1 MRRVFDILLL
11 ALLMVACGR
20 ESTIGYSQRSG
31 YPPMFPNYADITI
44 PCNIA
49 PLNFEIDSVES
60 IEVLVKGDQD
70 WEFESRG
77 TTMRFNERKWRQM
90 LTAECGNEL
99 LVFVTTLCDNEHSGW
114 SSFTWTVSEDKIDS
128 YLSYRLIEP
137 AYEVWNELQIVERNV
152 ENFDER
158 LLGDNITTD
167 RSCMN
172 CHTSNRAEQPANFMH
187 VRGKRGGTIYSA
199 NGKVRKINTATPHT
213 SGSAVY
219 GEIERGGRYGI
230 FTTAD
235 IVPILHLDA
244 SERMEVYDRSSD
256 LIVID
261 FEAGTVSDN
270 DAIRGAEYQE
280 TFPAF
285 APDGRTIYFCRAVSR
300 PQPDSICQMMYS
312 LCAIDFDPQTGSLG
326 QEVRTVIDAE
336 SVGRSFS
343 FPKCSPDGRWLL
355 VTVSDYGTFPIW
367 HSETDLWLVDLQ
379 SGAIDTLAAVNGRY
393 SDSYHSWS
401 STSRWVVFASKRDD
415 RVYGRP
421 YIAHVDSLGQ
431 VSNPF
436 VLPQRDPSRY
446 RTMLKSMNIP
456 ELYPQAENYD
466 ARALRKVYFD
476 EEAETF
482 EYKENN

>member
-1 MRRVFDILLL
+1 MRRLIYILMLVV
-11 ALLMVACGR
+11 MVACGEATTSYR
-20 ESTIGYSQRSG
+20 QCPEL
-31 YPPMFPNYADITI
+31 PPMHPNYADITI
-44 PCNIA
+44 PYNIA
-49 PLNFEIDSVES
+49 PLNFEIDSVER
-60 IEVLVKGDQD
+60 IELLIKGERD
-70 WEFESRG
+70 WTFESRG
-77 TTMRFNERKWRQM
+77 STMRFNERKWREM
-90 LTAECGNEL
+90 LDAERGNEL
-99 LVFVTTLCDNEHSGW
+99 LIHLTTLRDNEHCGW
-114 SSFTWTVSEDKIDS
+114 RSFTWAVSEDKIDN

-158 LLGDNITTD
+158 LLGDNISTD

-172 CHTSNRAEQPANFMH
+172 CHTSNRAERPANFMH
-187 VRGKRGGTIYSA
+187 VRGKRGGTIYSYD
-199 NGKVRKINTATPHT
+199 GKVRKINTSTPHT

-261 FEAGTVSDN
+261 FEQGTVSDN
-270 DAIRGAEYQE
+270 KAISGVEYQE

-285 APDGRTIYFCRAVSR
+285 AADGRTVYFCRAVSR
-300 PQPDSICQMMYS
+300 PQPDSTTKMRYS
-312 LCAIDFDPQTGSLG
+312 LCAIDFDPQTGRLG
-326 QEVRTVIDAE
+326 DEVRTVIDAE
-336 SVGRSFS
+336 TVGRSFS
-343 FPKCSPDGRWLL
+343 FPKCSPDGRWLM

-379 SGAIDTLAAVNGRY
+379 SGAVDTLAAVNGRY

-421 YIAHVDSLGQ
+421 YIAHVDSLGR
-431 VSNPF
+431 VSAPF
-436 VLPQRDPSRY
+436 VLPQRDPAWY
-446 RTMLKSMNIP
+446 RTTLKSMNIP
-456 ELYPQAENYD
+456 ELYPQAESYD
-466 ARALRKVYFD
+466 ARAVRRVYFD
-476 EEAETF
+476 MEAETF

>member
-1 MRRVFDILLL
+1 MRRLIYILMLVV
-11 ALLMVACGR
+11 MVACGEAPTSYR
-20 ESTIGYSQRSG
+20 QCPEL
-31 YPPMFPNYADITI
+31 PPMHPNYADITI
-44 PCNIA
+44 PYNIA
-49 PLNFEIDSVES
+49 PLNFEIDSVEH
-60 IEVLVKGDQD
+60 IELLIKGERD
-70 WEFESRG
+70 WMFESRG
-77 TTMRFNERKWRQM
+77 STMRFNERKWREM
-90 LTAECGNEL
+90 LDAERGNEL
-99 LVFVTTLCDNEHSGW
+99 LIHLTTLRDNEHCGW
-114 SSFTWTVSEDKIDS
+114 RSFTWAVSEDKIDN

-158 LLGDNITTD
+158 LLGDNISTD

-172 CHTSNRAEQPANFMH
+172 CHTSNRAERPANFMH
-187 VRGKRGGTIYSA
+187 VRGKRGGTIYSYD
-199 NGKVRKINTATPHT
+199 GKVRKINTSTPHT

-261 FEAGTVSDN
+261 FEQGTVSDN
-270 DAIRGAEYQE
+270 KAISGVEYQE

-285 APDGRTIYFCRAVSR
+285 AADGRTVYFCRAVSR
-300 PQPDSICQMMYS
+300 PQPDSTTKMMYS
-312 LCAIDFDPQTGSLG
+312 LCAIDFDPQTGRLG
-326 QEVRTVIDAE
+326 DEVRTVIDAE

-343 FPKCSPDGRWLL
+343 FPKCSPDGRWLM

-379 SGAIDTLAAVNGRY
+379 SGAVDTLATVNGRY

-415 RVYGRP
+415 RVYGRT

-431 VSNPF
+431 VSAPF
-436 VLPQRDPSRY
+436 VLPQRDPAWY
-446 RTMLKSMNIP
+446 RTTLKSMNIP
-456 ELYPQAENYD
+456 ELYPQAESYD
-466 ARALRKVYFD
+466 ARAVRRVYFD
-476 EEAETF
+476 KEAETF

>member
-1 MRRVFDILLL
+1 MMRRLVYILMLVVL
-11 ALLMVACGR
+11 VACG
-20 ESTIGYSQRSG
+20 ESSTSYRQ
-31 YPPMFPNYADITI
+31 YPALPPMHPNYADITI
-44 PCNIA
+44 PYNIA
-49 PLNFEIDSVES
+49 PLNFEIDSVER
-60 IEVLVKGDQD
+60 IEVLVKGERD
-70 WEFESRG
+70 WTFESRG
-77 TTMRFNERKWRQM
+77 STMRFNERKWREM
-90 LTAECGNEL
+90 LDAERGNEL
-99 LVFVTTLCDNEHSGW
+99 LIHLTTLRDNEHCGW
-114 SSFTWTVSEDKIDS
+114 RSFTWTVSEDRIDN

-158 LLGDNITTD
+158 LLGDNISTD

-172 CHTSNRAEQPANFMH
+172 CHTSNRAEHPANFMH
-187 VRGKRGGTIYSA
+187 VRGKRGGTIYSRD
-199 NGKVRKINTATPHT
+199 GKVRKINTSTPHT

-244 SERMEVYDRSSD
+244 RERMEVYDRSSD

-261 FEAGTVSDN
+261 FEEGTVSDN
-270 DAIRGAEYQE
+270 KAIRGTEYQE

-285 APDGRTIYFCRAVSR
+285 AADGRTVYFCRAVSR
-300 PQPDSICQMMYS
+300 PQPDSTTKMMYS
-312 LCAIDFDPQTGSLG
+312 LCAIDFDPQTGRLG
-326 QEVRTVIDAE
+326 DEVRTVIDAE

-343 FPKCSPDGRWLL
+343 FPKCSPDGRWLM

-379 SGAIDTLAAVNGRY
+379 SGAVDTLAAVNGRY

-431 VSNPF
+431 VSAPF
-436 VLPQRDPSRY
+436 VLPQRDPARY
-446 RTMLKSMNIP
+446 RTTLKSMNIP
-456 ELYPQAENYD
+456 ELYPQAESYD
-466 ARALRKVYFD
+466 ARAVRRVYFD
-476 EEAETF
+476 MEAETF

>member
-1 MRRVFDILLL
+1 MH
-11 ALLMVACGR
+11 
-20 ESTIGYSQRSG
+20 
-31 YPPMFPNYADITI
+31 PNYADITI
-44 PCNIA
+44 PYNIA
-49 PLNFEIDSVES
+49 PLNFEIDSVEH
-60 IEVLVKGDQD
+60 IELLIKGERD
-70 WEFESRG
+70 WMFESRG
-77 TTMRFNERKWRQM
+77 TTMRFNERKWREM
-90 LTAECGNEL
+90 LDAERGNEL
-99 LVFVTTLCDNEHSGW
+99 LIHLTTLRDNEHCGW
-114 SSFTWTVSEDKIDS
+114 RSFTWTISEDKIDN

-158 LLGDNITTD
+158 LLGDNISTD

-172 CHTSNRAEQPANFMH
+172 CHTSNRAERPANFMH
-187 VRGKRGGTIYSA
+187 VRGKRGGTIYSYD
-199 NGKVRKINTATPHT
+199 GKVRKINTSTPHT

-261 FEAGTVSDN
+261 FEQGTVSDN
-270 DAIRGAEYQE
+270 KAISGTEYQE

-285 APDGRTIYFCRAVSR
+285 AADGRTVYFCRAVSR
-300 PQPDSICQMMYS
+300 PQPDSITQMMYS
-312 LCAIDFDPQTGSLG
+312 LCAIDFDPQTGRLG
-326 QEVRTVIDAE
+326 DEVRTVIDAE

-343 FPKCSPDGRWLL
+343 FPKCSPDGRWLM

-379 SGAIDTLAAVNGRY
+379 SGAVDTLAAVNGRY

-421 YIAHVDSLGQ
+421 YIAHVDSLGR
-431 VSNPF
+431 VSAPF
-436 VLPQRDPSRY
+436 VLPQRDPAWY
-446 RTMLKSMNIP
+446 RTTLKSMNIP
-456 ELYPQAENYD
+456 ELYPQAESYD
-466 ARALRKVYFD
+466 ARAVRRVYFD
-476 EEAETF
+476 KEAETF

>member
-1 MRRVFDILLL
+1 MRKLVYILMLMV
-11 ALLMVACGR
+11 MVACGETPTSYR
-20 ESTIGYSQRSG
+20 QCSSL
-31 YPPMFPNYADITI
+31 PPMQPNYADITI
-44 PCNIA
+44 PYNIA
-49 PLNFEIDSVES
+49 PLNFEIDSVER
-60 IEVLVKGDQD
+60 IEVLVKGEQD
-70 WEFESRG
+70 WTFESRG
-77 TTMRFNERKWRQM
+77 STMRFNERKWREM
-90 LTAECGNEL
+90 LTAERGNEL
-99 LVFVTTLCDNEHSGW
+99 LIHVTTLRDNEHCGW
-114 SSFTWTVSEDKIDS
+114 SSFTWTVSEDRIDN

-158 LLGDNITTD
+158 LLGDNISTD

-172 CHTSNRAEQPANFMH
+172 CHTSNRAERPANFMH
-187 VRGKRGGTIYSA
+187 VRGKRGGTIYSYD
-199 NGKVRKINTATPHT
+199 GKVRKINTSTPHT

-261 FEAGTVSDN
+261 FEEGTVSDN
-270 DAIRGAEYQE
+270 KAIRGAEYQE

-285 APDGRTIYFCRAVSR
+285 AADGRTVYFCRAVSR
-300 PQPDSICQMMYS
+300 PQPDSTTTMMYS
-312 LCAIDFDPQTGSLG
+312 LCAIDFDPQTGRLG
-326 QEVRTVIDAE
+326 EEVRTVIDAE
-336 SVGRSFS
+336 SVSRSFS
-343 FPKCSPDGRWLL
+343 FPKCSPDGRWLM

-379 SGAIDTLAAVNGRY
+379 SGAIDTLARVNGRY

-431 VSNPF
+431 VSAPF
-436 VLPQRDPSRY
+436 VLPQRDPAKY
-446 RTMLKSMNIP
+446 RTTLKSMNIP
-456 ELYPQAENYD
+456 ELYPQAESYD
-466 ARALRKVYFD
+466 ARAVRRVYFD
-476 EEAETF
+476 MEAETF

>member
-1 MRRVFDILLL
+1 MRRLIYILMLVVL
-11 ALLMVACGR
+11 TACGEATTSYR
-20 ESTIGYSQRSG
+20 QCPEL
-31 YPPMFPNYADITI
+31 PPMHPNYADITI
-44 PCNIA
+44 PYNIA
-49 PLNFEIDSVES
+49 PLNFEIDSVEH
-60 IEVLVKGDQD
+60 IELLIKGEQD
-70 WEFESRG
+70 WTFESRG
-77 TTMRFNERKWRQM
+77 STMRFNERKWREM
-90 LTAECGNEL
+90 LDAERGNEL
-99 LVFVTTLCDNEHSGW
+99 LIHLTTLRDNEHCGW
-114 SSFTWTVSEDKIDS
+114 RSFTWAVSEDKIDN

-158 LLGDNITTD
+158 LLGDNISTD

-172 CHTSNRAEQPANFMH
+172 CHTSNRAERPANFMH
-187 VRGKRGGTIYSA
+187 VRGKRGGTIYSHD
-199 NGKVRKINTATPHT
+199 GKVRKINTSTPHT

-261 FEAGTVSDN
+261 FEQGTVSDN
-270 DAIRGAEYQE
+270 KAISGTEYQE

-285 APDGRTIYFCRAVSR
+285 AADGRTVYFCRAVSR
-300 PQPDSICQMMYS
+300 PQPDSTTKMMYS
-312 LCAIDFDPQTGSLG
+312 LCAIDFDPQTGRLG
-326 QEVRTVIDAE
+326 DEVRTVIDAE

-343 FPKCSPDGRWLL
+343 FPKCSPDGRWLM

-379 SGAIDTLAAVNGRY
+379 SGAVDTLAAVNGRY

-421 YIAHVDSLGQ
+421 YIAHVDSLGR
-431 VSNPF
+431 VSAPF
-436 VLPQRDPSRY
+436 VLPQRDPAWY
-446 RTMLKSMNIP
+446 RTTLKSMNIP
-456 ELYPQAENYD
+456 ELYPQAESYD
-466 ARALRKVYFD
+466 ARAVRRVYFD
-476 EEAETF
+476 KEAETF

>member
-1 MRRVFDILLL
+1 MLVVL
-11 ALLMVACGR
+11 AACGEATTSYR
-20 ESTIGYSQRSG
+20 QCPAL
-31 YPPMFPNYADITI
+31 PPMHPNYADITI
-44 PCNIA
+44 PYNIA
-49 PLNFEIDSVES
+49 PLNFEIDSVER
-60 IEVLVKGDQD
+60 IELLIKGERD
-70 WEFESRG
+70 WTFESRG
-77 TTMRFNERKWRQM
+77 STMRFNERKWREM
-90 LTAECGNEL
+90 LDAERGNEL
-99 LVFVTTLCDNEHSGW
+99 LIHLTTLRDNEHCGW
-114 SSFTWTVSEDKIDS
+114 RSFTWTISEDKIDN

-158 LLGDNITTD
+158 LLGDNISTD

-172 CHTSNRAEQPANFMH
+172 CHTSNRAERPANFMH
-187 VRGKRGGTIYSA
+187 VRGKRGGTIYSYD
-199 NGKVRKINTATPHT
+199 GKVRKINTSTPHT

-261 FEAGTVSDN
+261 FEQGTVSDN
-270 DAIRGAEYQE
+270 KAIRGVEYQE

-285 APDGRTIYFCRAVSR
+285 AADGHTVYFCRAVSR
-300 PQPDSICQMMYS
+300 PQPDSTTQMMYS
-312 LCAIDFDPQTGSLG
+312 LCAIDFDPQTGRLG
-326 QEVRTVIDAE
+326 DEVRTVIDAE

-343 FPKCSPDGRWLL
+343 FPKCSPDGRWLM

-379 SGAIDTLAAVNGRY
+379 SGAVDTLAAVNGRY

-421 YIAHVDSLGQ
+421 YIAHVDSLGR
-431 VSNPF
+431 VSAPF
-436 VLPQRDPSRY
+436 VLPQRDPAWY
-446 RTMLKSMNIP
+446 RTTLKSMNIP
-456 ELYPQAENYD
+456 ELYPQAESYD
-466 ARALRKVYFD
+466 ARAVRRVYFD
-476 EEAETF
+476 KEAETF

>member
-1 MRRVFDILLL
+1 MRRLIYILMLVVL
-11 ALLMVACGR
+11 TACGEATTSYR
-20 ESTIGYSQRSG
+20 QRPEL
-31 YPPMFPNYADITI
+31 PPMHPNYADITI
-44 PCNIA
+44 PYNIA
-49 PLNFEIDSVES
+49 PLNFEIDSVER
-60 IEVLVKGDQD
+60 IELLIKGERD
-70 WEFESRG
+70 WTFESRG
-77 TTMRFNERKWRQM
+77 STMRFNERKWREM
-90 LTAECGNEL
+90 LDAERGNEL
-99 LVFVTTLCDNEHSGW
+99 LIHLTTLRDNEHCGW
-114 SSFTWTVSEDKIDS
+114 RSFTWAVSEDKIDN

-158 LLGDNITTD
+158 LLGDNISTD

-172 CHTSNRAEQPANFMH
+172 CHTSNRAERPANFMH
-187 VRGKRGGTIYSA
+187 VRGKRGGTIYSYD
-199 NGKVRKINTATPHT
+199 GKVRKINTSTPHT

-261 FEAGTVSDN
+261 FEQGTVSDN
-270 DAIRGAEYQE
+270 KAISGVEYQE

-285 APDGRTIYFCRAVSR
+285 AADGRTVYFCRAVSR
-300 PQPDSICQMMYS
+300 PQPDSTTKMMYS
-312 LCAIDFDPQTGSLG
+312 LCAIDFDPQTGRLG
-326 QEVRTVIDAE
+326 DEVRTVIDAE

-343 FPKCSPDGRWLL
+343 FPKCSPDGRWLM

-379 SGAIDTLAAVNGRY
+379 SGAVDTLAAVNGRY

-421 YIAHVDSLGQ
+421 YIAHVDSLGR
-431 VSNPF
+431 VSAPF
-436 VLPQRDPSRY
+436 VLPQRDPAWY
-446 RTMLKSMNIP
+446 RTTLKSMNIP
-456 ELYPQAENYD
+456 ELYPQAESYD
-466 ARALRKVYFD
+466 ARAVRRVYFD
-476 EEAETF
+476 MEAETF

>member
-1 MRRVFDILLL
+1 MRRLIYILMLVV
-11 ALLMVACGR
+11 MVACGEAPTSYR
-20 ESTIGYSQRSG
+20 QCPEL
-31 YPPMFPNYADITI
+31 PPMHPNYADITI
-44 PCNIA
+44 PYNIA
-49 PLNFEIDSVES
+49 PLNFEIDSVEH
-60 IEVLVKGDQD
+60 IELLIKGEWD
-70 WEFESRG
+70 WTFESRG
-77 TTMRFNERKWRQM
+77 TTMRFNERKWREM
-90 LTAECGNEL
+90 LDAERGNEL
-99 LVFVTTLCDNEHSGW
+99 LIHLTTLRDNEHCGW
-114 SSFTWTVSEDKIDS
+114 RSFTWTISEDKIDN

-158 LLGDNITTD
+158 LLGDNISTD

-172 CHTSNRAEQPANFMH
+172 CHTSNRAERPANFMH
-187 VRGKRGGTIYSA
+187 VRGKRGGTIYSYD
-199 NGKVRKINTATPHT
+199 GKVRKINTSTPHT

-261 FEAGTVSDN
+261 FEQGTVSDN
-270 DAIRGAEYQE
+270 KAISGVEYQE

-285 APDGRTIYFCRAVSR
+285 AADGRTVYFCRAVSR
-300 PQPDSICQMMYS
+300 PQPDSTTQMMYS
-312 LCAIDFDPQTGSLG
+312 LCAIDFDPQTGRLG
-326 QEVRTVIDAE
+326 DEVRTVIDAE

-343 FPKCSPDGRWLL
+343 FPKCSPDGRWLM

-379 SGAIDTLAAVNGRY
+379 SGAVDTLAAVNGRY

-421 YIAHVDSLGQ
+421 YIAHVDSLGR
-431 VSNPF
+431 VSAPF
-436 VLPQRDPSRY
+436 VLPQRDPAWY
-446 RTMLKSMNIP
+446 RTTLKSMNIP
-456 ELYPQAENYD
+456 ELYPQAESYD
-466 ARALRKVYFD
+466 ARAVRRVYFD
-476 EEAETF
+476 KEAETF

>member
-1 MRRVFDILLL
+1 MMRRLIYILMLVVL
-11 ALLMVACGR
+11 AACGEVQTSYR
-20 ESTIGYSQRSG
+20 QCPEL
-31 YPPMFPNYADITI
+31 PPMYPNYADITI
-44 PCNIA
+44 PYNIA
-49 PLNFEIDSVES
+49 PLNFEIDSVER
-60 IEVLVKGDQD
+60 IELLIKGEQD
-70 WEFESRG
+70 WTFESRG
-77 TTMRFNERKWRQM
+77 TTMRFNERKWREM
-90 LTAECGNEL
+90 LDAERGNEL
-99 LVFVTTLCDNEHSGW
+99 LIHLTTLRDNEHCGW
-114 SSFTWTVSEDKIDS
+114 RSFTWAVSEDKIDN

-158 LLGDNITTD
+158 LLGDNISTD

-172 CHTSNRAEQPANFMH
+172 CHTSNRAEKPANFMH
-187 VRGKRGGTIYSA
+187 VRGKRGGTIYSHD
-199 NGKVRKINTATPHT
+199 GKVRKINTSTPHT

-270 DAIRGAEYQE
+270 KAISGTEYQE

-285 APDGRTIYFCRAVSR
+285 AADGRTVYFCRAVSR
-300 PQPDSICQMMYS
+300 PQPDSITQMMYN
-312 LCAIDFDPQTGSLG
+312 LCAIDFDPQTGRLG
-326 QEVRTVIDAE
+326 DEVRTVIDAE

-343 FPKCSPDGRWLL
+343 FPKCSPDGRWLM
-355 VTVSDYGTFPIW
+355 VTVSNYGTFPIW

-379 SGAIDTLAAVNGRY
+379 SGAVDTLAAVNGRY

-421 YIAHVDSLGQ
+421 YIAHVDSLGR
-431 VSNPF
+431 VSTPF
-436 VLPQRDPSRY
+436 VLPQRDPAWY
-446 RTMLKSMNIP
+446 RTTLKSMNIP
-456 ELYPQAENYD
+456 ELYPQAESYD
-466 ARALRKVYFD
+466 ARAVRRVYFD
-476 EEAETF
+476 KEAETF

>member
-1 MRRVFDILLL
+1 MRRLIYILMLVV
-11 ALLMVACGR
+11 MVACGEATTSYR
-20 ESTIGYSQRSG
+20 QCPEL
-31 YPPMFPNYADITI
+31 PPMHPNYADITI
-44 PCNIA
+44 PYNIA
-49 PLNFEIDSVES
+49 PLNFEIDSVER
-60 IEVLVKGDQD
+60 IELLIKGERD
-70 WEFESRG
+70 WTFESRG
-77 TTMRFNERKWRQM
+77 STMRFNERKWREM
-90 LTAECGNEL
+90 LDAERGNEL
-99 LVFVTTLCDNEHSGW
+99 LIHLTTLRDNEHCGW
-114 SSFTWTVSEDKIDS
+114 RSFTWTISEDKIDN

-158 LLGDNITTD
+158 LLGDNISTD

-172 CHTSNRAEQPANFMH
+172 CHTSNRAERPANFMH
-187 VRGKRGGTIYSA
+187 VRGKRGGTIYSYD
-199 NGKVRKINTATPHT
+199 GKVRKINTSTPHT

-261 FEAGTVSDN
+261 FEQGTVSDN
-270 DAIRGAEYQE
+270 KAISGVEYQE

-285 APDGRTIYFCRAVSR
+285 AADGRTVYFCRAVSR
-300 PQPDSICQMMYS
+300 PQPDSTTQMMYS
-312 LCAIDFDPQTGSLG
+312 LCAIDFDPQTGRLG
-326 QEVRTVIDAE
+326 DEVRTMIDAE

-343 FPKCSPDGRWLL
+343 FPKCSPDGRWLM

-379 SGAIDTLAAVNGRY
+379 SGAVDTLATVNGRY

-421 YIAHVDSLGQ
+421 YIAHVDSLGR
-431 VSNPF
+431 VSAPF
-436 VLPQRDPSRY
+436 VLPQRDPAWY
-446 RTMLKSMNIP
+446 RTTLKSMNIP
-456 ELYPQAENYD
+456 ELYPQAESYD
-466 ARALRKVYFD
+466 ARAVRRVYFD
-476 EEAETF
+476 KEAETF

>member
-1 MRRVFDILLL
+1 MRRLIYILMLVV
-11 ALLMVACGR
+11 MVACGEATTSYR
-20 ESTIGYSQRSG
+20 QCPEL
-31 YPPMFPNYADITI
+31 PPMHPNYADITI
-44 PCNIA
+44 PYNIA
-49 PLNFEIDSVES
+49 PLNFEIDSVEH
-60 IEVLVKGDQD
+60 IELLIKGERD
-70 WEFESRG
+70 WTFESRG
-77 TTMRFNERKWRQM
+77 STMRFNERKWREM
-90 LTAECGNEL
+90 LDAERGNEL
-99 LVFVTTLCDNEHSGW
+99 LIHLTTLRDNEHCGW
-114 SSFTWTVSEDKIDS
+114 RSFTWTISEDKIDN

-158 LLGDNITTD
+158 LLGDNISTD

-172 CHTSNRAEQPANFMH
+172 CHTSNRAERPANFMH
-187 VRGKRGGTIYSA
+187 VRGKRGGTIYSYD
-199 NGKVRKINTATPHT
+199 GKVRKINTSTPHT

-261 FEAGTVSDN
+261 FEQGTVSDN
-270 DAIRGAEYQE
+270 KAISGVEYQE

-285 APDGRTIYFCRAVSR
+285 AADGRTVYFCRAVSR
-300 PQPDSICQMMYS
+300 PQPDSTTQMMYS
-312 LCAIDFDPQTGSLG
+312 LCAIDFDPQTSRLG
-326 QEVRTVIDAE
+326 DEVRTVIDAE

-343 FPKCSPDGRWLL
+343 FPKCSPDGRWLM

-379 SGAIDTLAAVNGRY
+379 SGAVDTLAAVNGRY

-421 YIAHVDSLGQ
+421 YIAHVDSLGR
-431 VSNPF
+431 VSAPF
-436 VLPQRDPSRY
+436 VLPQRDPAWY
-446 RTMLKSMNIP
+446 RTTLKSMNIP
-456 ELYPQAENYD
+456 ELYPQAESYD
-466 ARALRKVYFD
+466 ARAVRRVYFD
-476 EEAETF
+476 KEAETF

>member
-1 MRRVFDILLL
+1 MRRVLNILLL
-11 ALLMVACGR
+11 VVVMSACGR
-20 ESTIGYSQRSG
+20 APMEGYRQISAL
-31 YPPMFPNYADITI
+31 PPMQPNYTDITI
-44 PCNIA
+44 PSNIA

-60 IEVLVKGDQD
+60 IEVLVKGEQD
-70 WEFESRG
+70 WLFESRG
-77 TTMRFNERKWRQM
+77 STMRFNERKWRKM
-90 LTAECGNEL
+90 LTEECGNEL
-99 LVFVTTLCDNEHSGW
+99 LIHVTTLRNNEHCGW
-114 SSFTWTVSEDKIDS
+114 RSFTWTVSEDRIDT

-137 AYEVWNELQIVERNV
+137 AYEVWNELQIIERNV

-158 LLGDNITTD
+158 LLGDNLTTD

-172 CHTSNRAEQPANFMH
+172 CHTSNRAEQPATFMH
-187 VRGKRGGTIYSA
+187 VRGKRGGTIYSHA
-199 NGKVRKINTATPHT
+199 GKVRKINTATDRT

-244 SERMEVYDRSSD
+244 RERMEVYDRSSD
-256 LIVID
+256 LILID

-270 DAIRGAEYQE
+270 AAIRGVEYQE
-280 TFPAF
+280 TFPTFSA
-285 APDGRTIYFCRAVSR
+285 DGRTIYFCRAESR
-300 PQPDSICQMMYS
+300 LQPDSITKMMYS
-312 LCAIDFDPQTGSLG
+312 LCAIDFDPATGRLG
-326 QEVRTVIDAE
+326 DEVRTVIDAD
-336 SVGRSFS
+336 SVGHSFS
-343 FPKCSPDGRWLL
+343 FPKCSPDGRWLM

-367 HSETDLWLVDLQ
+367 HSETDLWLIDLQ
-379 SGAIDTLAAVNGRY
+379 SGIVDTLAAVNGRY

-421 YIAHVDSLGQ
+421 YIAHVDSTGQ
-431 VSNPF
+431 VSTPF

-446 RTMLKSMNIP
+446 LTMLKSMNIP

-466 ARALRKVYFD
+466 ARAVRRIYFD
-476 EEAETF
+476 KESEKF

>member
-1 MRRVFDILLL
+1 MRRLIYILMLVV
-11 ALLMVACGR
+11 MVACGEAPTSYR
-20 ESTIGYSQRSG
+20 QCPEL
-31 YPPMFPNYADITI
+31 PPMHPNYADITI
-44 PCNIA
+44 PYNIA
-49 PLNFEIDSVES
+49 PLNFEIDSVER
-60 IEVLVKGDQD
+60 IELLIKGERD
-70 WEFESRG
+70 WTFESRG
-77 TTMRFNERKWRQM
+77 STMRFNERKWREM
-90 LTAECGNEL
+90 LDAERGNEL
-99 LVFVTTLCDNEHSGW
+99 LIHLTTLRDNEHCGW
-114 SSFTWTVSEDKIDS
+114 RSFTWTVSEDKIDN

-158 LLGDNITTD
+158 LLGDNISTD

-172 CHTSNRAEQPANFMH
+172 CHTSNRAERPANFMH
-187 VRGKRGGTIYSA
+187 VRGKRGGTIYSYD
-199 NGKVRKINTATPHT
+199 GKVRKINTSTPHT

-261 FEAGTVSDN
+261 FEQGTVSDN
-270 DAIRGAEYQE
+270 KAISGVEYQE

-285 APDGRTIYFCRAVSR
+285 AADGRTVYFCRAVSR
-300 PQPDSICQMMYS
+300 PQPDSTTQMMYS
-312 LCAIDFDPQTGSLG
+312 LCAIDFDPQTGCLG
-326 QEVRTVIDAE
+326 DEVRTVIDAE

-343 FPKCSPDGRWLL
+343 FPKCSPDGRWLM

-379 SGAIDTLAAVNGRY
+379 SGAVDTLAAVNGRY

-421 YIAHVDSLGQ
+421 YIAHVDSLGR
-431 VSNPF
+431 VSAPF
-436 VLPQRDPSRY
+436 VLPQRNPAWY
-446 RTMLKSMNIP
+446 RTTLKSMNIP
-456 ELYPQAENYD
+456 ELYPQAESYD
-466 ARALRKVYFD
+466 ARAVRRVYFD
-476 EEAETF
+476 KEAETF

>member
-1 MRRVFDILLL
+1 MRRVLYILLL
-11 ALLMVACGR
+11 VVMVACGR
-20 ESTIGYSQRSG
+20 APMGGYRQCPSL
-31 YPPMFPNYADITI
+31 PPMFPDYADITI

-60 IEVLVKGDQD
+60 IEVLIKGEQD
-70 WEFESRG
+70 WLFESRG
-77 TTMRFNERKWRQM
+77 STMRFNERKWRKM
-90 LTAECGNEL
+90 LSEECGNEL
-99 LVFVTTLCDNEHSGW
+99 LIHVTTLRNSEHCGW
-114 SSFTWTVSEDKIDS
+114 RSFTWTVSEDRIDP
-128 YLSYRLIEP
+128 YLSYRQIEP
-137 AYEVWNELQIVERNV
+137 AYEVWNELRIVERNV
-152 ENFDER
+152 EKFDER
-158 LLGDNITTD
+158 LLGDNISTD
-167 RSCMN
+167 NSCMN

-187 VRGKRGGTIYSA
+187 VRGKRGGTIYSF
-199 NGKVRKINTATPHT
+199 NGKMRKINTATDRT

-219 GEIERGGRYGI
+219 GEIERSGRYGI

-244 SERMEVYDRSSD
+244 NERMEVYDRSSD

-261 FEAGTVSDN
+261 FEEGTVSDN
-270 DAIRGAEYQE
+270 TAISGAMYQE

-285 APDGRTIYFCRAVSR
+285 SADGRTIYFCRAVSR
-300 PQPDSICQMMYS
+300 PQPDSITNMMYS
-312 LCAIDFDPQTGSLG
+312 LCAIDFDPQTGRLG
-326 QEVRTVIDAE
+326 SEVRTVIDAE

-343 FPKCSPDGRWLL
+343 FPKCSPDGRWLM

-379 SGAIDTLAAVNGRY
+379 SGAIDTLAEVNGRY

-421 YIAHVDSLGQ
+421 YFAHVDSLGQ
-431 VSNPF
+431 VSRPF
-436 VLPQRDPSRY
+436 VLPQRDPTIY
-446 RTMLKSMNIP
+446 RTTLKSMNIP
-456 ELYPQAENYD
+456 ELYPYSEIYD
-466 ARALRKVYFD
+466 ARALRRVYFD
-476 EEAETF
+476 KEAEKF

>member
-1 MRRVFDILLL
+1 MRRLIYILMLVVL
-11 ALLMVACGR
+11 AACGEATTSYR
-20 ESTIGYSQRSG
+20 QCPEL
-31 YPPMFPNYADITI
+31 PPMHPNYTDITI
-44 PCNIA
+44 PYNIA
-49 PLNFEIDSVES
+49 PLNFEIDSVER
-60 IEVLVKGDQD
+60 IELLIKGERD
-70 WEFESRG
+70 WTFESRG
-77 TTMRFNERKWRQM
+77 STMRFNERKWREM
-90 LTAECGNEL
+90 LDAECGNEL
-99 LVFVTTLCDNEHSGW
+99 LIHLTTLRDNEHCGW
-114 SSFTWTVSEDKIDS
+114 RSFTWTVSEDKIDN

-158 LLGDNITTD
+158 LLGDNISTD

-172 CHTSNRAEQPANFMH
+172 CHTSNRAERPANFMH
-187 VRGKRGGTIYSA
+187 VRGKRGGTIYSHD
-199 NGKVRKINTATPHT
+199 GKVRKINTSTPHT

-261 FEAGTVSDN
+261 FEQGTVSDN
-270 DAIRGAEYQE
+270 KAISGVEYQE

-285 APDGRTIYFCRAVSR
+285 AADGRTVYFCRAVSR
-300 PQPDSICQMMYS
+300 PQPDSTTQMMYS
-312 LCAIDFDPQTGSLG
+312 LCAIDFDPQTGRLG
-326 QEVRTVIDAE
+326 DEVRTVIDAE

-343 FPKCSPDGRWLL
+343 FPKCSPDGRWLM

-379 SGAIDTLAAVNGRY
+379 SGAVDTLAAVNGRY

-421 YIAHVDSLGQ
+421 YIAHVDSLGR
-431 VSNPF
+431 VSAPF
-436 VLPQRDPSRY
+436 VLPQRDPAWY
-446 RTMLKSMNIP
+446 RTTLKSMNIP
-456 ELYPQAENYD
+456 ELYPQAESYD
-466 ARALRKVYFD
+466 ARAVRRVYFD
-476 EEAETF
+476 MEAETF

>member
-1 MRRVFDILLL
+1 MRRLIYILMLVVL
-11 ALLMVACGR
+11 AACGEVQTSYR
-20 ESTIGYSQRSG
+20 QCPEL
-31 YPPMFPNYADITI
+31 PPMYPNYADITI
-44 PCNIA
+44 PYNIA
-49 PLNFEIDSVES
+49 PLNFEIDSVER
-60 IEVLVKGDQD
+60 IELLIKGEQD
-70 WEFESRG
+70 WTFESRG
-77 TTMRFNERKWRQM
+77 TTMRFNERKWREM
-90 LTAECGNEL
+90 LDAERGNEL
-99 LVFVTTLCDNEHSGW
+99 LIHLTTLRDNEHCGW
-114 SSFTWTVSEDKIDS
+114 RSFTWTISEDRIDN

-158 LLGDNITTD
+158 LLGDNISTD

-172 CHTSNRAEQPANFMH
+172 CHTSNRAEKPANFMH
-187 VRGKRGGTIYSA
+187 VRGKCGGTIYSHD
-199 NGKVRKINTATPHT
+199 GKVRKINTSTPHT

-219 GEIERGGRYGI
+219 GEIERGGCYGI

-270 DAIRGAEYQE
+270 KAISGAEYQE

-285 APDGRTIYFCRAVSR
+285 AADGRTVYFCRAVSR
-300 PQPDSICQMMYS
+300 PQPDSITQMMYS
-312 LCAIDFDPQTGSLG
+312 LCAIDFDPQTGRLG
-326 QEVRTVIDAE
+326 DEVRTVIDAE

-343 FPKCSPDGRWLL
+343 FPKCSPDGRWLM

-379 SGAIDTLAAVNGRY
+379 SGAVDTLAAVNGRY

-421 YIAHVDSLGQ
+421 YIAHVDSLGR
-431 VSNPF
+431 VSTPF
-436 VLPQRDPSRY
+436 VLPQRDPAWY
-446 RTMLKSMNIP
+446 RTTLKSMNIP
-456 ELYPQAENYD
+456 ELYPQAESYD
-466 ARALRKVYFD
+466 ARAVRRVYFD
-476 EEAETF
+476 KEAETF
-482 EYKENN
+482 EYKEND

>member
-1 MRRVFDILLL
+1 MRRFVYILILTV
-11 ALLMVACGR
+11 MVACGKAPTSYR
-20 ESTIGYSQRSG
+20 QCPAL
-31 YPPMFPNYADITI
+31 PPMHPNYADITI
-44 PCNIA
+44 PYNIA
-49 PLNFEIDSVES
+49 PLNFEIDSVEC
-60 IEVLVKGDQD
+60 IEVLVKGEQD
-70 WEFESRG
+70 WTFESRG
-77 TTMRFNERKWRQM
+77 STMRFNERKWREM
-90 LTAECGNEL
+90 LDAERGNEL
-99 LVFVTTLCDNEHSGW
+99 LIHLTTLRNDEHCGW
-114 SSFTWTVSEDKIDS
+114 RSFTWTVSEDRIDS

-158 LLGDNITTD
+158 LLGDNISTD

-172 CHTSNRAEQPANFMH
+172 CHTSNRADRPANFMH
-187 VRGKRGGTIYSA
+187 VRGKRGGTIYSHD
-199 NGKVRKINTATPHT
+199 GKVRKINTSTPHT

-261 FEAGTVSDN
+261 FEEGTVSDN
-270 DAIRGAEYQE
+270 DVISGAEYQE

-285 APDGRTIYFCRAVSR
+285 AADGRTVYFCRAVSR
-300 PQPDSICQMMYS
+300 PQPDSTTTMMYS
-312 LCAIDFDPQTGSLG
+312 LCAIDFDPQTGRLG
-326 QEVRTVIDAE
+326 EEVRTVIDAE

-343 FPKCSPDGRWLL
+343 FPKCSPDGRWLM

-431 VSNPF
+431 VSAPF
-436 VLPQRDPSRY
+436 VLPQRDPARY
-446 RTMLKSMNIP
+446 RATLKSMNIP
-456 ELYPQAENYD
+456 ELYPQAESYD
-466 ARALRKVYFD
+466 ARAVRRVYFD
-476 EEAETF
+476 KEAETF
-482 EYKENN
+482 EYKENR

>member
-1 MRRVFDILLL
+1 MRRLIYILMLVV
-11 ALLMVACGR
+11 MVACGEAPTSYR
-20 ESTIGYSQRSG
+20 QCPEL
-31 YPPMFPNYADITI
+31 PPMHPNYADITI
-44 PCNIA
+44 PYNIA
-49 PLNFEIDSVES
+49 PLNFEIDSVEH
-60 IEVLVKGDQD
+60 IELLIKGERD
-70 WEFESRG
+70 WMFESRG
-77 TTMRFNERKWRQM
+77 STMRFNERKWREM
-90 LTAECGNEL
+90 LDAERGNEL
-99 LVFVTTLCDNEHSGW
+99 LIHLTTLRDNEHCGW
-114 SSFTWTVSEDKIDS
+114 RSFTWTVSEDKIDN

-158 LLGDNITTD
+158 LLGDNISTD

-172 CHTSNRAEQPANFMH
+172 CHTSNRAERPANFMH
-187 VRGKRGGTIYSA
+187 VRGKRGGTIYSYD
-199 NGKVRKINTATPHT
+199 GKVRKINTSTPHT

-261 FEAGTVSDN
+261 FEQGTVSDN
-270 DAIRGAEYQE
+270 KAISGEEYQE

-285 APDGRTIYFCRAVSR
+285 AADGRTVYFCRAVSR
-300 PQPDSICQMMYS
+300 PQPDSTTQMMYS
-312 LCAIDFDPQTGSLG
+312 LCAIDFDPQTGRLG
-326 QEVRTVIDAE
+326 DEVRTVIDAE

-343 FPKCSPDGRWLL
+343 FPKCSPDGRWLM

-379 SGAIDTLAAVNGRY
+379 SGAVDTLAAVNGRY

-421 YIAHVDSLGQ
+421 YIAHVDSLGR
-431 VSNPF
+431 VSVPF
-436 VLPQRDPSRY
+436 VLPQRDPAWY
-446 RTMLKSMNIP
+446 RTTLKSMNIP
-456 ELYPQAENYD
+456 ELYPQAESYD
-466 ARALRKVYFD
+466 ARAVRRVYFD
-476 EEAETF
+476 KEAETF

>member
-1 MRRVFDILLL
+1 MRRFVYILILTV
-11 ALLMVACGR
+11 MVACGEAPTSYR
-20 ESTIGYSQRSG
+20 QCPAL
-31 YPPMFPNYADITI
+31 PPMHPNYADITI
-44 PCNIA
+44 PYNIA
-49 PLNFEIDSVES
+49 PLNFEIDSVEC
-60 IEVLVKGDQD
+60 IEVLVKGEQD
-70 WEFESRG
+70 WTFESRG
-77 TTMRFNERKWRQM
+77 STMRFNERKWREM
-90 LTAECGNEL
+90 LDAERGNEL
-99 LVFVTTLCDNEHSGW
+99 LIHLTTLRNDEHCGW
-114 SSFTWTVSEDKIDS
+114 RSFTWTVSEDRIDS

-158 LLGDNITTD
+158 LLGDNISTD

-172 CHTSNRAEQPANFMH
+172 CHTSNRADRPANFMH
-187 VRGKRGGTIYSA
+187 VRGKRGGTIYSHD
-199 NGKVRKINTATPHT
+199 GKVRKINTSTPHT

-261 FEAGTVSDN
+261 FEEGTVSDN
-270 DAIRGAEYQE
+270 DVISGAEYQE

-285 APDGRTIYFCRAVSR
+285 AADGRTVYFCRAVSR
-300 PQPDSICQMMYS
+300 PQPDSTTTMMYS
-312 LCAIDFDPQTGSLG
+312 LCAIDFDPQTGRLG
-326 QEVRTVIDAE
+326 EEVRTVIDAE

-343 FPKCSPDGRWLL
+343 FPKCSPDGRWLM

-431 VSNPF
+431 VSAPF
-436 VLPQRDPSRY
+436 VLPQRDPARY
-446 RTMLKSMNIP
+446 RATLKSMNIP
-456 ELYPQAENYD
+456 ELYPQAESYD
-466 ARALRKVYFD
+466 ARAVRRVYFD
-476 EEAETF
+476 KEAETF
-482 EYKENN
+482 EYKENR